1 MKLYIPTCT
10 LNFNNILATESISPA
25 GFYNRRGFGN
35 KRYYKVQ
42 ANDFNNVIML
52 YSKFPQYQVENGD
65 IENGAMVIEID
76 TDNCPC
82 ISLEKLME
90 KENVEVYTSV
100 STIYLTPYNCSF
112 YFDSYQD
119 LQNAITKAEQ
129 SLENKFYNLYSP
141 ILKVRQNKPRSLTDM
156 FSEKDYFDW
165 NSSFCKNVESIT
177 TGDSQKDLLVDRLKG
192 MLVCYTIGANISI
205 SPEVGRLKQ
214 LSRKIR
220 NILSAIVNS
229 PDQKPTDLQ
238 DDTLLRYIKEFN
250 EIYSKLDGNATYN
263 AELIEKSLYSPST
276 NLSKE
281 QIRQVL
287 SDLGLTD
294 EFKKKLNLRPVYNA
308 NDVYNCMYASSMS
321 DSYLAEINRMN
332 DSIKKIELDERSK
345 RTPKYL
351 SDLVSV
357 EKEKVKINDPI
368 AGTGAFFPALL
379 ESQMKGD
386 YKQFMEQKGLEEQLA
401 VAFVGGAKLK
411 SLMSDKW
418 EGSEYQKYVND
429 LLGNLQKGTA
439 FNIFAIDN
447 KIMQSFAAFCQKGE
461 DIDRLKDYMLQMG
474 LGDYQFAFA
483 IYGATRGFASLP
495 KTFTSKL
502 IRANDYYS
510 TFIKELCKYVF
521 DFEII
526 GGELPKQ
533 KENREFDAFS
543 NEISSTIISKI
554 NQIEPKQKNQTKVV
568 EAVAKAADLE
578 NQVRS
583 PKAFMYIA
591 DNILGKRAN
600 AYKALKNAKFENDES
615 SYTEEQF
622 REKIFSIIKP
632 TLPRSAASRKEIFD
646 KIHKIIELEAKRQDY
661 DAFIY
666 ILDNYMKRTDAA
678 YKKIVKLVSL
688 SANLKSEQSKLD
700 FQKDNAENTSSLNLP
715 QIKTFMSLPNKIQYR
730 LSQNWRYTERTY
742 PHDRIEHIRFFLNLC
757 KKEGSGRSNKPTRLL
772 GVFTEEL
779 ASQAE
784 KELYSFY
791 DIGKDNNHE

>member
-1 MKLYIPTCT
+1 
-10 LNFNNILATESISPA
+10 
-25 GFYNRRGFGN
+25 
-35 KRYYKVQ
+35 
-42 ANDFNNVIML
+42 
-52 YSKFPQYQVENGD
+52 
-65 IENGAMVIEID
+65 
-76 TDNCPC
+76 
-82 ISLEKLME
+82 
-90 KENVEVYTSV
+90 
-100 STIYLTPYNCSF
+100 
-112 YFDSYQD
+112 
-119 LQNAITKAEQ
+119 
-129 SLENKFYNLYSP
+129 
-141 ILKVRQNKPRSLTDM
+141 
-156 FSEKDYFDW
+156 
-165 NSSFCKNVESIT
+165 
-177 TGDSQKDLLVDRLKG
+177 
-192 MLVCYTIGANISI
+192 
-205 SPEVGRLKQ
+205 
-214 LSRKIR
+214 
-220 NILSAIVNS
+220 
-229 PDQKPTDLQ
+229 
-238 DDTLLRYIKEFN
+238 
-250 EIYSKLDGNATYN
+250 
-263 AELIEKSLYSPST
+263 
-276 NLSKE
+276 
-281 QIRQVL
+281 
-287 SDLGLTD
+287 
-294 EFKKKLNLRPVYNA
+294 
-308 NDVYNCMYASSMS
+308 MYASSMS

-543 NEISSTIISKI
+543 NGISSTIISKI

-600 AYKALKNAKFENDES
+600 AYKALKNADFENDKS

-700 FQKDNAENTSSLNLP
+700 FQKDKVENTYSLGLP
-715 QIKTFMSLPNKIQYR
+715 KIGAFMSLSNEIQNR
-730 LSQNWRYTERTY
+730 LSRNWEYTESKY
-742 PHDRIEHIRFFLNLC
+742 PDDRGEHIRYFLNLC
-757 KKEGSGRSNKPTRLL
+757 KKEGRGETNKTSPLK
-772 GVFTEEL
+772 GVFTEAL

-784 KELYSFY
+784 KELYFY
-791 DIGKDNNHE
+791 YGIG